1 MKNYLYIDDIRMPN
15 IINGY
20 QLYVARNYNEAIQA
34 LTQQYFD
41 IVSFDSDLGETK
53 SGYDIAKYLVE
64 NQIKIGAFRIHSMN
78 VVGKKN
84 ISELLTHYGYIEIY

>member
-34 LTQQYFD
+34 LT
-41 IVSFDSDLGETK
+41 
-53 SGYDIAKYLVE
+53 
-64 NQIKIGAFRIHSMN
+64 
-78 VVGKKN
+78 
-84 ISELLTHYGYIEIY
+84 